1 MIKFARLKGLQV
13 SEDHTVNAVRRQ
25 IEAMAC
31 QVYEVGLYKP
41 NTQGDQTEPEMLPR
55 TWDENTL
62 IRSIQWLRFQNRN
75 GRNIYV
81 RPHGEHSLT
90 LLDDLDRQ
98 ALMRLNATGF
108 KPALVVET
116 SPHNFQAWLNHGRQL
131 PRALSSA
138 AARALATRFGSDQSS
153 ADWRHFGRL
162 SGFTNRKP
170 ARARA
175 DGTYPF
181 VKLIEASGQVYD
193 QAATFVDTVSAELEA
208 KKSAALKAAVQT
220 SRAAAGRSVPKTIHD
235 FRNNPAYGGDG
246 NRIDLAYA
254 VYALS
259 HGVPDADVRNAI
271 AERDLT
277 HKGNETRQLQ
287 YLDRTI
293 KKALGG
299 IRNTGR

>member
-1 MIKFARLKGLQV
+1 M
-13 SEDHTVNAVRRQ
+13 SEHNTVNAVKRQ

-41 NTQGDQTEPEMLPR
+41 NTQGNQKEPEMLPR
-55 TWDENTL
+55 TWDTTTL
-62 IRSIQWLRFQNRN
+62 IRSIQWLRFQNSN

-98 ALMRLNATGF
+98 ALARLNTTGF

-116 SPHNFQAWLNHGRQL
+116 SPGNFQAWLNHGRQL

-138 AARALATRFGSDQSS
+138 TARALATKFGSDQSS

-170 ARARA
+170 ARAKA
-175 DGTYPF
+175 DGTFPF
-181 VKLIEASGQVYD
+181 VTLIEASGQIYD
-193 QAATFVDTVSAELEA
+193 QATAFVDSVSAELEA
-208 KKSAALKAAVQT
+208 KKRDDCKSAV
-220 SRAAAGRSVPKTIHD
+220 RAPRSEGGRGVLKTIHD
-235 FRNNPAYGGDG
+235 FRSNPAYGGDG

-259 HGVPDADVRNAI
+259 HGVPETDVRNTI

-277 HKGNETRQLQ
+277 HKGNEARQLQ

-293 KKALGG
+293 QKALAG
-299 IRNTGR
+299 ISPRGR